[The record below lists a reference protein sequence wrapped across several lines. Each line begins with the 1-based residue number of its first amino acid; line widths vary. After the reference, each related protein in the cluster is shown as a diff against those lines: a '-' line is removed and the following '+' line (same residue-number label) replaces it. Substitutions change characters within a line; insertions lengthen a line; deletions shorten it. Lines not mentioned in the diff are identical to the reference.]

1 MAYTL
6 HSVTVG
12 LKVLAS
18 WWNEI
23 IFAVGNMDSRVLVL
37 EALTPVE
44 SASATTGTQATTSYA
59 ASSSGALTAAIT
71 APQSGKVWVT
81 VQAEQWAATAVGLR
95 TSAAISV
102 SAGSGA
108 AAASDDK
115 SIRSMG
121 IASGT
126 QANNSV
132 RASCTW
138 LITGLTPGATVTA
151 TMQHR
156 METAV
161 TGNFLNRRI
170 SLAPVTGY

>member
-1 MAYTL
+1 MGYTL
-6 HSVTVG
+6 HSATIG
-12 LKVLAS
+12 LKMLAS
-18 WWNEI
+18 WWNEFV
-23 IFAVGNMDSRVLVL
+23 FAINHMDGRVLVL

-44 SASATTGTQATTSYA
+44 SASATTGTQNTTSYA
-59 ASSSGALTAAIT
+59 ASSSGALTAVVT

-132 RASCTW
+132 RSSCSW

-170 SLAPVTGY
+170 TVTPVTGY